1 VYNHEERR
9 RGMTRDTAPFPAPS
23 HPRRAP
29 LGPNRRFRTYK
40 IPEGKGENKFAFDGK
55 WLPRK
60 DAIEIIME
68 THEQWRRT
76 VDGNGERGGRGTA
89 YVCRDVSRPPPLTSP
104 PPIHTPSSLAAPKGK
119 AWVPAKP
126 WAEPQANAFQQAD
139 ANADLALT
147 VSTTA

>member
-1 VYNHEERR
+1 
-9 RGMTRDTAPFPAPS
+9 MTRDTAPFPAPS

-76 VDGNGERGGRGTA
+76 VDGNGEREERGTA
-89 YVCRDVSRPPPLTSP
+89 YVCRDVSRPPPLTFPPPPSTLPPSQPPRARPGSP
-104 PPIHTPSSLAAPKGK
+104 PSRGPSPRRTPSSRPTRT
-119 AWVPAKP
+119 PTSP
-126 WAEPQANAFQQAD
+126 
-139 ANADLALT
+139 
-147 VSTTA
+147 